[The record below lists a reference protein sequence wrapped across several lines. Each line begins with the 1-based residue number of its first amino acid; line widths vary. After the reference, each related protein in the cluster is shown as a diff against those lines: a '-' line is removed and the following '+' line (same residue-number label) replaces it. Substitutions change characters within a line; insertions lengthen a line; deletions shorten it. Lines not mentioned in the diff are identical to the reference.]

1 MCVKILFFPLEDQR
15 SWRQF
20 KIGKV
25 LVHFHLKLISSHCRG
40 EKPYWQCK
48 KHTAL
53 LTLYPSFP
61 SPHPSFCFNFYF
73 LCMGVLSACVSVYHV
88 HNLGQQGRKFRNNRH
103 KYKKKNLGLGRLF
116 NLVETHQQQPPENPS
131 YLFYKSE
138 LRRWVCCVQLNE
150 EAGLAYLVESRSP

>member
-73 LCMGVLSACVSVYHV
+73 LCMGVLSACVSVCHV

-103 KYKKKNLGLGRLF
+103 KYKKKIWDWVDCLIWWRHTNNNHQKTHHIYFINLNWGGGFVVYSWMRKR
-116 NLVETHQQQPPENPS
+116 V
-131 YLFYKSE
+131 
-138 LRRWVCCVQLNE
+138 
-150 EAGLAYLVESRSP
+150 